1 LGCNTSKYSVVSE
14 LVRIANTLD
23 ESGFVREASAID
35 KVAKKIVTS
44 SVDETTYK
52 KDIENYKELIS
63 KAYFEKDPTK
73 KQQLLQ
79 QATNQYNGVL
89 NSMWSRYDPQ
99 QKQSFQAQTVRI
111 RQEYNIGQ
119 YAADANFPQVEKL
132 EPYLKEYETFLTQL
146 KDSEKDSKIIS
157 TKEIQFIK
165 EMFKKLQSQKLL
177 TPINRDYF
185 DRTRTMLLS
194 SIDYAV
200 EPDKPSWDF

>member
-1 LGCNTSKYSVVSE
+1 MSKYSVVSE

-44 SVDETTYK
+44 SVDADTYK
-52 KDIENYKELIS
+52 KDIDNYRKLIYD
-63 KAYFEKDPTK
+63 ACFEEDPTK

-111 RQEYNIGQ
+111 RQQYNIGQ
-119 YAADANFPQVEKL
+119 YAANTNFPEVEKL
-132 EPYLKEYETFLTQL
+132 EPYLRQYETFLTQL
-146 KDSEKDSKIIS
+146 KDSEKDSNIIE
-157 TKEIQFIK
+157 TKEIEFIN
-165 EMFKKLQSQKLL
+165 EMFTKLQSKKLL
-177 TPINRDYF
+177 TPINIDYIE
-185 DRTRTMLLS
+185 RTRTMLLS
-194 SIDYAV
+194 SVNKHVD
-200 EPDKPSWDF
+200 PDKPASAF

>member
-1 LGCNTSKYSVVSE
+1 MSKYSVVSE
-14 LVRIANTLD
+14 LVRIANKLD

-52 KDIENYKELIS
+52 KDIDNYKDLIS
-63 KAYFEKDPTK
+63 KACFEEDPTK

-111 RQEYNIGQ
+111 RQYYNIGQ
-119 YAADANFPQVEKL
+119 YAADANFPDVKKL
-132 EPYLKEYETFLTQL
+132 EPYLRQYETFLTQL
-146 KDSEKDSKIIS
+146 KGSEKDSKIIE
-157 TKEIQFIK
+157 TKEIQFIN
-165 EMFKKLQSQKLL
+165 EMFDKLKSKKLL
-177 TPINRDYF
+177 TPANRDYF
-185 DRTRTMLLS
+185 NRTRTMLLS
-194 SIDYAV
+194 SIERVV
-200 EPDKPSWDF
+200 EPDKPSWEF